1 MQLKNSYY
9 QVEKATKEE
18 LLLSGMARNQVYF
31 QGGDILSPTLHLY
44 TTSMGASLTKC
55 G

>member
-9 QVEKATKEE
+9 QVENATEE
-18 LLLSGMARNQVYF
+18 ESLLSGIARNQVYF

-44 TTSMGASLTKC
+44 TTSTRASLTKC